1 MLGGALGRAALHGR
15 AFPGVAGQRC
25 RMEEVLPGTT
35 MLPGA
40 AEQVAGDRRQQV
52 VLAKLGDVE
61 QGQHDVQPR
70 LRSERLGDR
79 HAAVQLDDGGGADLS
94 QAVVER
100 GDADPVGVLGALARA
115 WQAAIAACRA

>member
-1 MLGGALGRAALHGR
+1 VLGRTLSRATLHGG
-15 AFPGVAGQRC
+15 AFPGIAGQRC
-25 RMEEVLPGTT
+25 RLQEVLPGTT

-70 LRSERLGDR
+70 LRAERLGDR
-79 HAAVQLDDGGGADLS
+79 HAAVQLDDGGGL
-94 QAVVER
+94 
-100 GDADPVGVLGALARA
+100 
-115 WQAAIAACRA
+115 I

>member
-1 MLGGALGRAALHGR
+1 VLGRTLGRAALHGR

-25 RMEEVLPGTT
+25 RLEEVLPGTT
-35 MLPGA
+35 VLPGA

-61 QGQHDVQPR
+61 QGEHDIQPR

-79 HAAVQLDDGGGADLS
+79 DAAV
-94 QAVVER
+94 
-100 GDADPVGVLGALARA
+100 
-115 WQAAIAACRA
+115 